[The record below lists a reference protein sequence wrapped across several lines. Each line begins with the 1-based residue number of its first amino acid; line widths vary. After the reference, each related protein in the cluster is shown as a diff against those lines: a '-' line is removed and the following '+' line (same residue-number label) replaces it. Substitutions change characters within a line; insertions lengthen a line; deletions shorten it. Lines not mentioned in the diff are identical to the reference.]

1 MMSEPK
7 TELLQFLKTIK
18 GIGSFSTSGEKKYQD
33 PGLMVNG
40 LGQVVFPINAIQA
53 RAVISVAEA
62 APFGKGSQTV
72 MDREVR
78 NGWQIDASLLSFQE
92 PKWDAYLNKIVQ
104 KAAAEM
110 GLKGQKVT
118 ASLYKLLIY
127 EEGGFFKTH
136 KDSEK
141 EPGMFGT
148 LVIGLP
154 SSYTGGELRVRF
166 EEQEATFA
174 FAEASTKGKTP
185 YAAFYSDCDHELL
198 PVTSGYRVALVYNL
212 LQETGTETK
221 STPSS
226 QPHLTKLMD
235 ILPRLVSNIQ
245 DKPLAILLG
254 HQYTTTNFLH
264 SKLKLDDKPRADLL
278 LQAAEKVGYLAR
290 LALVTHYQLGELE
303 GADYYYN
310 DYSYRSRR
318 GYDRDEEPESG
329 EMGDVMEE
337 YTEVKYWLEN
347 DLPTLGTLYLNEE
360 DMLTDLEIGV
370 GKPSEKEEEGY
381 TGNAGMTMEYWYH
394 YGAVVLWPKSKHLEL
409 LEKTEIKVKLDWLR
423 YYLAH
428 WNSSTGLPASQHV
441 PHLLTT
447 LGAEELEDRFLEEDF
462 SVIAQALAQPACRQL
477 WTSSA
482 PDLLTAAFTGI
493 NAESWIQLAQSV
505 EPAMLTPSFKKA
517 AKSGEAK
524 KLNHYLG
531 ILLSFIE
538 VKQPELESFV
548 LQQLEDLAQA
558 YQQAQVSKL
567 KKEKYDY
574 YNDVPARIETA
585 KAIVQKI
592 LLLSQLKEAET
603 DWLYELLDALVSP
616 GPRKYVNKVLV
627 ATVLAD
633 ECPGGS
639 LSNWLRHACIGDL
652 QDRTAVLP
660 QPPENWSM
668 AVPSSNRYRDEWE
681 MLRSFLESTTQQ
693 FFDYSQNEAYRDH
706 LTRII
711 QAQKIDLR
719 METIRKGRPYTLRI
733 TKTQATYETELKN
746 YKEDQKL
753 LRSLGE

>member
-7 TELLQFLKTIK
+7 AELLQFLKNIK
-18 GIGSFSTSGEKKYQD
+18 GIGSFAASGIKKYQY
-33 PGLMVNG
+33 PGLMVEG
-40 LGQVVFPINAIQA
+40 LGEVVFPMNAIQA
-53 RAVISVAEA
+53 RAVIKIAEA

-78 NGWQIDASLLSFQE
+78 DGWQIDASLLSFQE
-92 PKWDAYLNKIVQ
+92 PKWDAYLKKIVQ
-104 KAAAEM
+104 KATAEM
-110 GLKGQKVT
+110 GLKDQKVT

-166 EEQEATFA
+166 EDQETTFA
-174 FAEASTKGKTP
+174 FAEASTKGKIP

-212 LQETGTETK
+212 LQETGMETK
-221 STPSS
+221 TTPSS

-235 ILPRLVSNIQ
+235 ILPRVVSNIQ

-254 HQYTTTNFLH
+254 HQYTATNFSR

-278 LQAAEKVGYLAR
+278 LKTAEKVGYLAR

-318 GYDRDEEPESG
+318 GYDRYEEPESG

-337 YTEVKYWLEN
+337 YTEVKHWLEN
-347 DLPTLGTLYLNEE
+347 DLPTLGTVYLNEE
-360 DMLTDLEIGV
+360 NMVTDLEIGT

-394 YGAVVLWPKSKHLEL
+394 YGAVVLWPKSSHLAL
-409 LEKTEIKVKLDWLR
+409 LEKTNTKVKLDWLR
-423 YYLAH
+423 YYLD
-428 WNSSTGLPASQHV
+428 NGDNREGLPSSQHV
-441 PHLLTT
+441 PALLTT
-447 LGAEELEDRFLEEDF
+447 LDPEKMEGYFSDHDY
-462 SVIAQALAQPACRQL
+462 SVIAQALAQPYCLPL
-477 WTSSA
+477 WASSA
-482 PDLLTAAFTGI
+482 PDLLTATFKGI
-493 NAESWIQLAQSV
+493 NTESWIQLAESV
-505 EPAMLTPSFKKA
+505 QPAMLVPSFKKV
-517 AKSGEAK
+517 AKSGDYL
-524 KLNHYLG
+524 KLNHYLD

-538 VKQPELESFV
+538 TKQPELESFV
-548 LQQLEDLAQA
+548 LQQLEDLAQT
-558 YQQAQVSKL
+558 YQRAQVNKL
-567 KKEKYDY
+567 KKEEYDY
-574 YNDVPARIETA
+574 YNDVPARIEIA

-592 LLLSQLKEAET
+592 LLLSHLKEEET

-616 GPRKYVNKVLV
+616 GPRKYINKVLV

-633 ECPGGS
+633 ECPPGR
-639 LSNWLRHACIGDL
+639 LSAWLRQACIGDL

-660 QPPENWSM
+660 QPPEDWKRE
-668 AVPSSNRYRDEWE
+668 VPSTNSHRKEWE
-681 MLRSFLESTTQQ
+681 MLRPFLESPTTQV
-693 FFDYSQNEAYRDH
+693 FDYPQNEAGRDH

-711 QAQKIDLR
+711 KSQKIDVR

-733 TKTQATYETELKN
+733 TKTQTTYETELKN

>member
-7 TELLQFLKTIK
+7 TELLQFLKNIK
-18 GIGSFSTSGEKKYQD
+18 GFGSFSASGVKKYLN
-33 PGLMVNG
+33 PGLIIEG
-40 LGQVVFPINAIQA
+40 LGEMVFPMNTIQA
-53 RAVISVAEA
+53 RAVIDVAEA
-62 APFGKGSQTV
+62 APFGKGCETV

-92 PKWDAYLNKIVQ
+92 PKWDAYLKKIVR

-110 GLKGQKVT
+110 GLKDQKVT

-174 FAEASTKGKTP
+174 FAEASAKGKIP

-212 LQETGTETK
+212 LQETGMETK
-221 STPSS
+221 TTPSS

-235 ILPRLVSNIQ
+235 ILPRLASNIQ

-254 HQYTTTNFLH
+254 HQYTATNFSH

-278 LQAAEKVGYLAR
+278 LKAAEKVGYLGR

-318 GYDRDEEPESG
+318 GYEEPESG

-337 YTEVKYWLEN
+337 YTEVKHWLEN
-347 DLPTLGTLYLNEE
+347 DSPTLGTVYLNEE
-360 DMLTDLEIGV
+360 NMVTDLEIGI

-394 YGAVVLWPKSKHLEL
+394 YGAVVLWPKSSHLEF
-409 LEKTEIKVKLDWLR
+409 LEKTEVKVKLDWLR
-423 YYLAH
+423 YYLD
-428 WNSSTGLPASQHV
+428 NGDNREGLPSSQHV
-441 PHLLTT
+441 PALLTT
-447 LGAEELEDRFLEEDF
+447 LDPEKMGGYFSDHDY
-462 SVIAQALAQPACRQL
+462 SVIAQALAQPFCQQL

-482 PDLLTAAFTGI
+482 PDLLTATFTGI
-493 NAESWIQLAQSV
+493 NTESWIQLAKSV
-505 EPAMLTPSFKKA
+505 QPAMLVSSFKKV
-517 AKSGEAK
+517 AKSGDSL
-524 KLNHYLG
+524 KLNHYLD

-538 VKQPELESFV
+538 TKQPELESFV
-548 LQQLEDLAQA
+548 LQQMEDLAQA
-558 YQQAQVSKL
+558 YQRAQVNKL
-567 KKEKYDY
+567 KKEEYDY
-574 YNDVPARIETA
+574 YNDVPARIEIA

-592 LLLSQLKEAET
+592 LLLSHLKEDET

-633 ECPGGS
+633 ECPSGR
-639 LSNWLRHACIGDL
+639 LSNWLRQACIGDL

-660 QPPENWSM
+660 QPPEDWKRE
-668 AVPSSNRYRDEWE
+668 VPSTNSHRKEWE
-681 MLRSFLESTTQQ
+681 MLRPFLESPTTQV
-693 FFDYSQNEAYRDH
+693 FDYPQNEAGRDH

-711 QAQKIDLR
+711 KSQKIDVR

-733 TKTQATYETELKN
+733 TKTQTTYETELKN